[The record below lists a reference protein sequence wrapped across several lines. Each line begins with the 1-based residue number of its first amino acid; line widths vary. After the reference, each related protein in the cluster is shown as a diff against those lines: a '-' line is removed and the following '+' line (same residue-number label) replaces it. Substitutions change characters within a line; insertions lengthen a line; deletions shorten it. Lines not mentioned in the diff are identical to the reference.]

1 MRYSVNYSNMTYVKD
16 YLIIF
21 CRLIKDISLNWIWL
35 LSLYFGEQFEREYH
49 DFRAKA
55 NFVIFF
61 ENI

>member
-1 MRYSVNYSNMTYVKD
+1 M
-16 YLIIF
+16 
-21 CRLIKDISLNWIWL
+21 
-35 LSLYFGEQFEREYH
+35 LSLYFGEQFDREYH